1 MIRNTSLLP
10 HRFIPAGNRSV
21 KADRPE
27 RLMTFHQST
36 LWDTCPDPAVSDI
49 NRMSLNK
56 QRA

>member
-1 MIRNTSLLP
+1 
-10 HRFIPAGNRSV
+10 V

-36 LWDTCPDPAVSDI
+36 LWDTYPDPAVSDI
-49 NRMSLNK
+49 NRVSPNK

>member
-1 MIRNTSLLP
+1 
-10 HRFIPAGNRSV
+10 V
-21 KADRPE
+21 KADTPE
-27 RLMTFHQST
+27 RLTTFHQST